1 MEAPVPASPVALR
14 APRSVRDRSAAPRT
28 CDYSFLSFLR
38 PNLVVNRRRR
48 KTPTARTRLTPHHH
62 SPTNVHRRGVL
73 TPVPRRPA
81 AGQKAA
87 RTLDREGLEVR
98 IGGFSTL
105 GAPRGAKKGRAPA
118 LGLPHRPPPGLG
130 ASTAAEARRCTPAQ
144 RAAWRPGGSPRA
156 PQKPLGYPGS
166 TPNTWGYPRYP
177 WGTPGVGPVTSW
189 GNDKVSPP
197 PLVAVRVIQRQEE
210 QQKEG
215 GRVPE
220 VGVSFHKTSP
230 RLTQGRAGPRR
241 TRPSPFVCSPSQRSW
256 KSKRPLVRR

>member
-28 CDYSFLSFLR
+28 CDDSFLSFLR

-48 KTPTARTRLTPHHH
+48 KTPTARTRLIHHHH

-87 RTLDREGLEVR
+87 RKLDREGLEVC

-118 LGLPHRPPPGLG
+118 VGLPHRPPPGLG
-130 ASTAAEARRCTPAQ
+130 ASTAAEAWRCTPAQ

-177 WGTPGVGPVTSW
+177 WGTPGVGPVTTP
-189 GNDKVSPP
+189 G
-197 PLVAVRVIQRQEE
+197 
-210 QQKEG
+210 
-215 GRVPE
+215 
-220 VGVSFHKTSP
+220 
-230 RLTQGRAGPRR
+230 R
-241 TRPSPFVCSPSQRSW
+241 TRCGRRPSSSD
-256 KSKRPLVRR
+256 L

>member
-48 KTPTARTRLTPHHH
+48 KTPTARTRLIHHHH

-87 RTLDREGLEVR
+87 RKLDREGLEVC

-118 LGLPHRPPPGLG
+118 VGLPHRPPPGLG
-130 ASTAAEARRCTPAQ
+130 ASTAAEAWRCTPAQ

-177 WGTPGVGPVTSW
+177 WGTPGVGPVTTWRRAAGARRRCRSRR
-189 GNDKVSPP
+189 VPP
-197 PLVAVRVIQRQEE
+197 PA
-210 QQKEG
+210 
-215 GRVPE
+215 P
-220 VGVSFHKTSP
+220 P
-230 RLTQGRAGPRR
+230 
-241 TRPSPFVCSPSQRSW
+241 
-256 KSKRPLVRR
+256 

>member
-48 KTPTARTRLTPHHH
+48 KTPTARTRLIHHHH

-87 RTLDREGLEVR
+87 RKLDREGLEVC

-118 LGLPHRPPPGLG
+118 VGLPHRPPPGLG
-130 ASTAAEARRCTPAQ
+130 ASTAAEAWRCTPAQ
-144 RAAWRPGGSPRA
+144 RAAGARAARPALR
-156 PQKPLGYPGS
+156 K
-166 TPNTWGYPRYP
+166 NP
-177 WGTPGVGPVTSW
+177 WGTPGVLQTPGGTLVTPGVPRGWDPSLARGPCRRRYRDWRWCS
-189 GNDKVSPP
+189 D
-197 PLVAVRVIQRQEE
+197 
-210 QQKEG
+210 
-215 GRVPE
+215 GR
-220 VGVSFHKTSP
+220 
-230 RLTQGRAGPRR
+230 
-241 TRPSPFVCSPSQRSW
+241 RS
-256 KSKRPLVRR
+256 RGIV